1 MEVTTD
7 HLKWVKRYINQ
18 IRSPTAPLLDAE
30 DLAQEGW
37 IAMWVAADKAH
48 RAGRE
53 INDAYLKQAAR
64 WTILKSLKRRRY
76 PDIPVEASELPEEP
90 YVLEVGVAAHRAEV
104 LEAVR
109 ALPPRQREYVY
120 LRFWM
125 DWNTKSQLGAAGYAT
140 SLWYNPNSGAKATL
154 RDKLSHL
161 STAV

>member
-1 MEVTTD
+1 MEVTTE

-18 IRSPTAPLLDAE
+18 VRSPTAPLLDAE

-64 WTILKSLKRRRY
+64 WTILNSLKKRY
-76 PDIPVEASELPEEP
+76 PDIPTPPEEMP
-90 YVLEVGVAAHRAEV
+90 EESYVLEVSAAAHHDEV
-104 LEAVR
+104 FAAVR

-120 LRFWM
+120 LRFWL
-125 DWNTKSQLGAAGYAT
+125 DWSSKTQLGAAGYAT
-140 SLWYNPNSGAKATL
+140 SLWYNPKSGAKATL
-154 RDKLSHL
+154 QEKLSHL
-161 STAV
+161 RSVV